1 MKNLTKYVRS
11 AIAISL
17 LAIGA
22 SASAAT
28 IPSFQVNPNSN
39 GLTAGNPLPGQIFTA
54 NNMNGFSSAR
64 IQATPTAG
72 ANTYSGVGYIVY
84 TGFSQGSSPIS
95 GDVSRVN
102 GAYGLYA
109 TFTQTFQCP
118 AALTVGVS
126 CAITSISLGLYGDAG
141 NNNTY
146 NMSTLTNDATV
157 TTNGTQ
163 VLLGTVTAPISG
175 VAGIDALGGAFQNV
189 NTDFSLSNEG
199 KLFFIDPIP
208 FYTLAFS
215 AFNNTSPGLSVNGNG
230 TVFAIN
236 GESGSTDFNRVPE
249 PASLALFGLALA
261 GVATARR
268 RKSK

>member
-22 SASAAT
+22 SASAAV
-28 IPSFQVNPNSN
+28 IPSFTVNPNSN
-39 GLTAGNPLPGQIFTA
+39 GLTAGNPLPGMIFTA

-64 IQATPTAG
+64 ISATG
-72 ANTYSGVGYIVY
+72 APGDNTYSGVGYIVY
-84 TGFSQGSSPIS
+84 NGFSNGSTPVS
-95 GDVSRVN
+95 GDITRVN

-109 TFTQTFQCP
+109 TFNQTFQC
-118 AALTVGVS
+118 ATALSVNVS
-126 CAITSISLGLYGDAG
+126 CSITSITLGLYGDAG
-141 NNNTY
+141 NDNTY
-146 NMSTLTNDATV
+146 NLATLSNDGTV
-157 TTNGTQ
+157 TANGTQ
-163 VLLGTVTAPISG
+163 VLLGSVNTAVNG
-175 VAGIDALGGAFQNV
+175 VAGIDNLGGAFQNV
-189 NTDFSLSNEG
+189 NTNFTLTNEG
-199 KLFFIDPIP
+199 KLFFIDPVP
-208 FYTLAFS
+208 FYSLAFS
-215 AFNNTSPGLSVNGNG
+215 AFNNTSQGLAVNGTG

-261 GVATARR
+261 GVAGARR

>member
-1 MKNLTKYVRS
+1 MKTLTKYVRS

-28 IPSFQVNPNSN
+28 IPTFQVDPNSN

-64 IQATPTAG
+64 IVATGAPG

-84 TGFSQGSSPIS
+84 NGFSLDSNTIS
-95 GDVSRVN
+95 GDITRVN

-109 TFTQTFQCP
+109 TFTQTFQCSSAL
-118 AALTVGVS
+118 AAGVN

-146 NMSTLTNDATV
+146 NMATLTNDATV

-175 VAGIDALGGAFQNV
+175 VAGIDNLGGAFQNV
-189 NTDFSLSNEG
+189 NTNFALTNEG
-199 KLFFIDPIP
+199 KLFFIDPVP
-208 FYTLAFS
+208 FYSLAFS
-215 AFNNTSPGLSVNGNG
+215 AFNNTSQGLAVNATG

-236 GESGSTDFNRVPE
+236 GESGITDFNRVPE

>member
-28 IPSFQVNPNSN
+28 IPSFMVDPNSN
-39 GLTAGNPLPGQIFTA
+39 GLTAGNPMPGQIFTA

-64 IQATPTAG
+64 IVATG
-72 ANTYSGVGYIVY
+72 ANTYVGNGYIFY
-84 TGFSQGSSPIS
+84 NGFSNDSTPVS
-95 GDVSRVN
+95 GDISRVN

-118 AALTVGVS
+118 SALSVGVS
-126 CAITSISLGLYGDAG
+126 CAVTSITLGLYGDAG
-141 NNNTY
+141 NNNIY

-163 VLLGTVTAPISG
+163 VLLGTVTAPIAG
-175 VAGIDALGGAFQNV
+175 VAGINALGGAFQNV
-189 NTDFSLSNEG
+189 NTNFSLTNEG

-215 AFNNTSPGLSVNGNG
+215 TFNNTSQGLSVNGNG

-236 GESGSTDFNRVPE
+236 AEVGSTDFNRVPE